1 MVPSTGKLWLIF
13 LLAGLLLTPAVRT
26 GAEQSVNAKTVADH
40 MDKNKYASAE
50 IKNYLKDLKGK
61 TVVADGK
68 IHDILSGKTGTRV
81 VLSVKAGRSKDFMV
95 DVYVNEAVKLHKNDQ
110 VSCKGEYSKYNLF
123 TLNGITLKNGTCSKR

>member
-1 MVPSTGKLWLIF
+1 
-13 LLAGLLLTPAVRT
+13 
-26 GAEQSVNAKTVADH
+26 